1 MLMKNREAMRR
12 RLIMKQLLEI
22 KKYGK
27 LDEQNLWQFIQMMMI
42 PEKAGGIPDSE
53 KVRLF
58 GTDDYRFLLLTSG
71 YDRIKKNMLKYYA
84 EHSEDMI
91 ATREFIKK
99 YDFIYDVDGKEFHYD
114 VVSRNAIMGTDL
126 PDVENAVAIIPV
138 FEDGDLLMIKE
149 FRYPLNDYVWA
160 FPAGLIDPGED
171 ACTAAVRE
179 LMEETGVKVE
189 KIISV
194 FPGGYSSEGM
204 SDEKLGT
211 VVCRVSG
218 TLKGCEGAEEIH
230 PVKVTV
236 EEAIKIAS
244 NPSNKISNKVQIF
257 LAGLLMSQS

>member
-1 MLMKNREAMRR
+1 MK
-12 RLIMKQLLEI
+12 KLLEI
-22 KKYGK
+22 RKYEKHEG
-27 LDEQNLWQFIQMMMI
+27 QNLLKFIKLMLT
-42 PEKAGGIPDSE
+42 PEKEGGISTYE

-58 GTDDYRFLLLTSG
+58 GTNDYEFLLLNSE
-71 YDRIKKNMLKYYA
+71 YDRIKKDMLKYYT
-84 EHSEDMI
+84 EYSGEMI
-91 ATREFIKK
+91 TTREFVKI
-99 YDFIYDVDGKEFHYD
+99 YDFIYDVDGKELHYD
-114 VVSRNAIMGTDL
+114 VASRNVIMRTDL
-126 PDVENAVAIIPV
+126 PNVENAVAIIPV

-171 ACTAAVRE
+171 ARAAVVRE

-189 KIISV
+189 EILSV
-194 FPGGYSSEGM
+194 FSGGYSSEGM

-211 VVCRVSG
+211 VVCRISG
-218 TLKGCEGAEEIH
+218 SLKGCDGTEEIH

-257 LAGLLMSQS
+257 LAGLLMSRS

>member
-1 MLMKNREAMRR
+1 
-12 RLIMKQLLEI
+12 MKQLLSVNKFG
-22 KKYGK
+22 KK
-27 LDEQNLWQFIQMMMI
+27 EERNLWKFTQMLFKPSMH
-42 PEKAGGIPDSE
+42 GGILDSD
-53 KVRLF
+53 KNKLF
-58 GTDDYRFLLLTSG
+58 GMKDPTSIVESFE
-71 YDRIKKNMLKYYA
+71 YENIKELMHQYYS
-84 EHSEDMI
+84 EHPECEEDV
-91 ATREFIKK
+91 REFIKT
-99 YDFIYDVDGKEFHYD
+99 YEFIYDVDGKGLNYD
-114 VVSRNAIMGTDL
+114 VVSRNAIAGTDL
-126 PDVENAVAIIPV
+126 PDIENAVAIIPV

-171 ACTAAVRE
+171 ARAAAIRE

-189 KIISV
+189 KIMSV

-211 VVCRVSG
+211 VVCRISG
-218 TLKGCEGAEEIH
+218 TLKGCDGAEEIH

-257 LAGLLMSQS
+257 LAGLLMSRS